1 MFGQEII
8 ELFEAIGAIG
18 LVLAF
23 AAISFLDGFAIPT
36 LPEAWLIFIAL
47 SNTGVPVLIWALS
60 LILIGTASA
69 VTAQILLYSTIK
81 RVGLPK
87 RLKGWMNRYAKFL
100 IVSDE
105 KLAFMNWLV
114 PVVPFT
120 GAFVAV
126 CNWHAKKAF
135 LLSTAGGMT
144 KMTLIVGIAIT
155 FPLLINAETVGDA
168 SLILIIAV
176 LLASL
181 SVTYWKRRRM
191 RREAERI
198 GKEKCTCEGL
208 MDEKKML

>member
-8 ELFEAIGAIG
+8 ELFEAIGSLG
-18 LVLAF
+18 LILAF
-23 AAISFLDGFAIPT
+23 AVISFLDGFAVPT
-36 LPEAWLIFIAL
+36 LPEAWLILIAL

-60 LILIGTASA
+60 LVLIGTAAA

-81 RVGLPK
+81 KVGLPK

-126 CNWHAKKAF
+126 CNWRARRAF
-135 LLSTAGGMT
+135 LLSTAGGLT
-144 KMTLIVGIAIT
+144 K
-155 FPLLINAETVGDA
+155 
-168 SLILIIAV
+168 
-176 LLASL
+176 
-181 SVTYWKRRRM
+181 
-191 RREAERI
+191 
-198 GKEKCTCEGL
+198 
-208 MDEKKML
+208 

>member
-18 LVLAF
+18 LILAF
-23 AAISFLDGFAIPT
+23 AVISFLDGFAIPT

-81 RVGLPK
+81 KVGLPK

-126 CNWHAKKAF
+126 CNWRAKRAF
-135 LLSTAGGMT
+135 LLSTAGGLT
-144 KMTLIVGIAIT
+144 KMAIIVGIAVT
-155 FPLLINAETVGDA
+155 FPLLMNAEMVGDA
-168 SLILIIAV
+168 SIILIIAV

-181 SVTYWKRRRM
+181 SVTYWKRRKM
-191 RREAERI
+191 IREAERM
-198 GKEKCTCEGL
+198 GKEKCTCDGL
-208 MDEKKML
+208 MDENNRL